1 MRKSRKSA
9 EDTHGPGSN
18 RMGRRQR
25 EQLSAAGTGNS
36 EIQRGLRF
44 PSVKVL
50 WIPGLLPTSSS
61 HLYLKVNNFWQIACG
76 SEKNVAMV
84 QMTAM

>member
-1 MRKSRKSA
+1 M
-9 EDTHGPGSN
+9 HGPGSN
-18 RMGRRQR
+18 RMGGDR
-25 EQLSAAGTGNS
+25 EDSSAQQVLVNS

-50 WIPGLLPTSSS
+50 RIPRLLPTSSS